1 MTASIAHALEL
12 PAKRRYEP
20 ALYVRLHRT
29 LYWNFGRI
37 AGPAE
42 AVAVLTTGL
51 LARWDRQHS
60 PNTFALTADAAGCLA
75 AAHGIFWAIVNP
87 VNREMVRWPLDA
99 IPSHWA
105 AARDRWEYAHAVR
118 ACLMTAALAALV
130 WSHVGQST
138 APVTRA

>member
-1 MTASIAHALEL
+1 MKSWQRIVAQPTAFRLLRFTSIMSTAFAMTAAVAHLLEL

-60 PNTFALTADAAGCLA
+60 PNTFALTADVTRCA
-75 AAHGIFWAIVNP
+75 
-87 VNREMVRWPLDA
+87 
-99 IPSHWA
+99 
-105 AARDRWEYAHAVR
+105 R
-118 ACLMTAALAALV
+118 AC
-130 WSHVGQST
+130 
-138 APVTRA
+138 